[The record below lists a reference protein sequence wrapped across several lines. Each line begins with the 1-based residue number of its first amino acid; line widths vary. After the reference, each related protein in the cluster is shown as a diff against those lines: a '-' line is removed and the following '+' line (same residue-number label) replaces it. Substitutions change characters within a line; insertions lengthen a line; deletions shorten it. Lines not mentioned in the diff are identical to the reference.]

1 MKIIV
6 NPLNTVIVINVA
18 INGCKRPFVTNIPLI
33 IPNNTPNT
41 NATIIAIA
49 TGVPLA
55 IKLAQIA
62 VVSANTEPTDKSIP
76 PVNITQVIPNA
87 ISPFIEDCLSKD
99 KKFFTVLNSGLIILI
114 TATKRINA
122 ITAPKSCIRFITFLF
137 SI

>member
-18 INGCKRPFVTNIPLI
+18 MNGCKRPFVTNTPLI
-33 IPNNTPNT
+33 IPNTTPNT

-55 IKLAQIA
+55 IKLAHIA
-62 VVSANTEPTDKSIP
+62 VVRANTEPTDKSIP
-76 PVNITQVIPNA
+76 PVKITQVIPKA
-87 ISPFIEDCLSKD
+87 ISPFIEDCLSND
-99 KKFFTVLNSGLIILI
+99 KKFFTVLNSGLMILI
-114 TATKRINA
+114 TATKRIKA